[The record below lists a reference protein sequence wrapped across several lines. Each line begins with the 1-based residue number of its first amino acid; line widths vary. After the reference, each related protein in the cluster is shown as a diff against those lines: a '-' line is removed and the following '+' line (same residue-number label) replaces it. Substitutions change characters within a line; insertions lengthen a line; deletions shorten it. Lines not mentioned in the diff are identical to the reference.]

1 MNNQKY
7 GIIYLITN
15 KINKKKY
22 VGQTTTDLQSRWQ
35 QHIYDAKTKRTNMP
49 LHFAMN
55 KYGAESFSIEEI
67 DSALSK
73 EELNAKEQ
81 FYICYYN
88 TQIKHNQGYNIELGG
103 ENREIRGTSVCQF
116 SLKGE
121 KIQEFPTIAS
131 AAKAT
136 NTIPSGITL
145 CCNKQRRFSNNY
157 QWCYTKDEASF
168 LGTIPKEQ
176 AKTSKAV
183 IQYDDEDNIIKIW
196 ESATQ
201 AAKELAIPR
210 QHIYKVC
217 KGERKHCGGYRWR
230 YCKEEDNTPRRKKTT
245 NKGKPVKQFSKNGV
259 YIKEYSSIREA
270 EKSLGIKP
278 GKSKIYEVCQN
289 KRKTCYGYIWR
300 YKNEI

>member
-1 MNNQKY
+1 MVK
-7 GIIYLITN
+7 IYLCVKTCGDEKCLVISLKCTEILIGMPCHFIKGFFIFYIGT
-15 KINKKKY
+15 KIRLKIMFFAL
-22 VGQTTTDLQSRWQ
+22 DLLWNR
-35 QHIYDAKTKRTNMP
+35 K
-49 LHFAMN
+49 
-55 KYGAESFSIEEI
+55 
-67 DSALSK
+67 
-73 EELNAKEQ
+73 